1 MEKYDFKS
9 IEAKWQ
15 KAWDD
20 KQAFAATTDY
30 TKPKFYALVEF
41 PYPSGAGLHVGHPR
55 SYTALDI
62 VARKRRMQG
71 YNVLYP
77 MGWDAFGLPTEN
89 FAIKNHVHPAEVT
102 KRNVARFK
110 SQLKALGLSFDWNRE
125 INTTDPSY
133 YKWTQWIFLQLFKKG
148 LAYKKEM
155 AVNWCTSCKC
165 VLANEEVVNGV
176 CERCG
181 SEVVRKD
188 KSQWML
194 KITEYAQRLIDDLDD
209 VDYIERVK
217 TQQKNWIGRS
227 TGAEVDF
234 QTTEGDTLTV
244 YTTRPDTLFGATYM
258 VISPEHPVI
267 EKWADKL
274 GNIDAVRAYREEAAR
289 KSDFERTELVKEKTG
304 VKLEGVRAINPV
316 NNTEI
321 PIFVSDYVLMSYGT
335 GAIMAVPAH
344 DDRDWDFA
352 KAFDLPIIEVVK
364 GGNVQEAAFTDCAT
378 GIMVNSG
385 FLDGMTVKEAI
396 PAMKQYAIDQGWGHE
411 KVNYKLRDWVFS
423 RQRYWGEPIPM
434 ISCPKCGWVPVPED
448 QLPVVLP
455 QVDSYEPTDDG
466 ESPISKMT
474 DWVNTTCPCCGAPAR
489 RETDTMPQWAG
500 SSWYYLRY
508 MDPHDDQAPVSKEA
522 EQYWGPVD
530 WYNGGM
536 EHTTLHLL
544 YSRFW
549 HKFLYDIG
557 VVHTKEPYAKRTSH
571 GMILGQNPHYVGN
584 VSTEEEKQALIEK
597 YGNQALRPAVKMSK
611 SLGNVVNPDDVVKA
625 YGADTMR
632 LYIMFIGDF
641 EKVATWSDEAVKGS
655 KRFLDRCW
663 NLMDMASDSEALS
676 EKNEAIIHK
685 TIRKVTQDID
695 ELKMNT
701 AIAALMTMV
710 NEFYA
715 NGLTKGDLKMLM
727 LMLSPFAPHM
737 VEEMWELTGEAAKTG
752 TMAMQQPWPEYDESK
767 TVASHVE
774 MAVQVLGKLKGTIN
788 VPVDSEQ
795 DFIVETAKQNE
806 KVARAIDGKTI
817 VKVILVKNKLVNLIV
832 K

>member
-9 IEAKWQ
+9 IESKWQ
-15 KAWDD
+15 KTWED
-20 KQAFAATTDY
+20 KQAFAAGTDY
-30 TKPKFYALVEF
+30 SKPKYYALVEF

-89 FAIKNHVHPAEVT
+89 FAIQNHVHPAEVT
-102 KRNVARFK
+102 KKNVARFK
-110 SQLKALGLSFDWNRE
+110 SQLQALGLSFDWSRE

-181 SEVVRKD
+181 SEVIRKN

-209 VDYIERVK
+209 VDYIDRVK
-217 TQQKNWIGRS
+217 SQQRHWIGRS

-234 QTTEGDTLTV
+234 TTTEGDTLTI

-258 VISPEHPVI
+258 VISPEHPMI

-274 GNIDAVRAYREEAAR
+274 RNIDDVRAYRDEAAH
-289 KSDFERTELVKEKTG
+289 KSDFERTELVKDKTG

-352 KAFDLPIIEVVK
+352 KKFDLPIIEVVK

-385 FLDGMTVKEAI
+385 FLDGMSVEEA
-396 PAMKQYAIDQGWGHE
+396 KQAITKFLAEKGVGHA

-423 RQRYWGEPIPM
+423 RQRYWGEPIPLVN
-434 ISCPKCGWVPVPED
+434 CEKCGWVPVPESE
-448 QLPVVLP
+448 LPLELP
-455 QVDSYEPTDDG
+455 DVESYEPTDDG
-466 ESPISKMT
+466 ESPLAPMT
-474 DWVNTTCPCCGAPAR
+474 DWVNTTCPCCGGPAK

-500 SSWYYLRY
+500 SSWYFLRY
-508 MDPHDDQAPVSKEA
+508 MDPHNDDALASKEA
-522 EQYWGPVD
+522 LEYWGPVD

-549 HKFLYDIG
+549 HRFLYDEK
-557 VVHTKEPYAKRTSH
+557 VVPCPEPYQKRTSH
-571 GMILGQNPHYVGN
+571 GMILGENG
-584 VSTEEEKQALIEK
+584 E
-597 YGNQALRPAVKMSK
+597 KMSK
-611 SLGNVVNPDDVVKA
+611 SRGNVVNPDDIVNEF
-625 YGADTMR
+625 GADTLR
-632 LYIMFIGDF
+632 TYEMFIGAFELSAAWSNEGVKGCRRFLERVWKLQEIVTDEAGYSKELETRMHQTIKKVSSDF
-641 EKVATWSDEAVKGS
+641 ET
-655 KRFLDRCW
+655 
-663 NLMDMASDSEALS
+663 
-676 EKNEAIIHK
+676 
-685 TIRKVTQDID
+685 
-695 ELKMNT
+695 LKYNT
-701 AIAALMTMV
+701 AIAAMMSLINDFYKAGKVTRD
-710 NEFYA
+710 EFKTLLILL
-715 NGLTKGDLKMLM
+715 N
-727 LMLSPFAPHM
+727 PVAPHM
-737 VEEMWELTGEAAKTG
+737 TEELWQIMNYGGRLYQTSWPTYEEAKTV
-752 TMAMQQPWPEYDESK
+752 ESE
-767 TVASHVE
+767 VE
-774 MAVQVLGKLKGTIN
+774 IAVQVNGKVRATIKIAA
-788 VPVDSEQ
+788 DISKE
-795 DFIVETAKQNE
+795 DAIAAGKAA
-806 KVARAIDGKTI
+806 VADKLTGQI
-817 VKVILVKNKLVNLIV
+817 VKEIYVPGRLVNIV
-832 K
+832 QKG

>member
-181 SEVVRKD
+181 SEVIRKD

-385 FLDGMTVKEAI
+385 FLNGMTVEEA
-396 PAMKQYAIDQGWGHE
+396 KKAITEFLTEKHVGHA

-423 RQRYWGEPIPM
+423 RQRYWGEPIPLVK
-434 ISCPKCGWVPVPED
+434 CDKCGWVPVPESE
-448 QLPVVLP
+448 LPLELP
-455 QVDSYEPTDDG
+455 NVDSYEPTDDG
-466 ESPISKMT
+466 ESPLAPMT
-474 DWVNTTCPCCGAPAR
+474 DWVNTTCPCCGGPAK

-500 SSWYYLRY
+500 SSWYFLR
-508 MDPHDDQAPVSKEA
+508 DRKS
-522 EQYWGPVD
+522 
-530 WYNGGM
+530 
-536 EHTTLHLL
+536 
-544 YSRFW
+544 
-549 HKFLYDIG
+549 
-557 VVHTKEPYAKRTSH
+557 VV
-571 GMILGQNPHYVGN
+571 
-584 VSTEEEKQALIEK
+584 
-597 YGNQALRPAVKMSK
+597 
-611 SLGNVVNPDDVVKA
+611 
-625 YGADTMR
+625 
-632 LYIMFIGDF
+632 
-641 EKVATWSDEAVKGS
+641 
-655 KRFLDRCW
+655 
-663 NLMDMASDSEALS
+663 
-676 EKNEAIIHK
+676 
-685 TIRKVTQDID
+685 
-695 ELKMNT
+695 
-701 AIAALMTMV
+701 
-710 NEFYA
+710 
-715 NGLTKGDLKMLM
+715 
-727 LMLSPFAPHM
+727 
-737 VEEMWELTGEAAKTG
+737 
-752 TMAMQQPWPEYDESK
+752 
-767 TVASHVE
+767 
-774 MAVQVLGKLKGTIN
+774 
-788 VPVDSEQ
+788 
-795 DFIVETAKQNE
+795 
-806 KVARAIDGKTI
+806 
-817 VKVILVKNKLVNLIV
+817 
-832 K
+832 